1 MLLPGCCVFLLLS
14 SSYAPE
20 LTIESLRAFVED
32 YRDGNHSAAARAL
45 RDTGLKGLS
54 ALSTEF
60 AVALDL
66 KRPADRERLLAG
78 ILLLA
83 ETALIVDSPEARD
96 LSLDEAVKLT
106 TSMEPDE
113 GIALQKELH
122 LAASY
127 RLFHQRRVM
136 DALQVLEPAAVRYPS
151 DPSLQFAFGTLL
163 ELGGWLQSS
172 PALLERARSTYEATL
187 LLDPANSR
195 AALRLGHTLSLLRRY
210 DEAIPRLRDALAA
223 DLSLPDRVVGFLSL
237 GDALRETGSAEPA
250 LEAYREAL
258 SFDPD
263 SQAATVALSYTLRDL
278 GRVDEAKAVLDPGF
292 SLTPEIPAPDLFQRY
307 LMADSAS
314 YDERWR
320 ALRGRIP

>member
-1 MLLPGCCVFLLLS
+1 MAALVTPGRLSWPASFPLDRRQTWTRRGHCAPSDWSFRNHRSILFLVLLPGCCVFLLLS

-223 DLSLPDRVVGFLSL
+223 DLSLPDRVVGFLS
-237 GDALRETGSAEPA
+237 SATRCE
-250 LEAYREAL
+250 R
-258 SFDPD
+258 PD
-263 SQAATVALSYTLRDL
+263 WRSRPWRPIERRS
-278 GRVDEAKAVLDPGF
+278 P
-292 SLTPEIPAPDLFQRY
+292 SIP
-307 LMADSAS
+307 
-314 YDERWR
+314 
-320 ALRGRIP
+320 IPRQPR